1 MAKKATD
8 SEVFFISNI
17 QAKTDFLKYFHRKL
31 GLFIL
36 IAVELRYTCSEK
48 KIKALIFVGWINI
61 TNSQKF
67 AFFTCNEI
75 ASSYPYSK
83 TSIIISHPASER

>member
-1 MAKKATD
+1 MWQRKPLTLKF
-8 SEVFFISNI
+8 FFISNI

-48 KIKALIFVGWINI
+48 KIKALIFV
-61 TNSQKF
+61 
-67 AFFTCNEI
+67 E
-75 ASSYPYSK
+75 
-83 TSIIISHPASER
+83 